1 MYTHDEFHVHKFT
14 AAAPD
19 KVEMKDQNMQTENA
33 EFKHKE
39 HHTRHVTPVYS
50 TIHHFPAQALNTQK
64 KKPVSKTNRK
74 A

>member
-33 EFKHKE
+33 EFKHQQVQAE
-39 HHTRHVTPVYS
+39 SR
-50 TIHHFPAQALNTQK
+50 AQEQGMLRYGIKTEYLAVAVHNTLN
-64 KKPVSKTNRK
+64 
-74 A
+74 